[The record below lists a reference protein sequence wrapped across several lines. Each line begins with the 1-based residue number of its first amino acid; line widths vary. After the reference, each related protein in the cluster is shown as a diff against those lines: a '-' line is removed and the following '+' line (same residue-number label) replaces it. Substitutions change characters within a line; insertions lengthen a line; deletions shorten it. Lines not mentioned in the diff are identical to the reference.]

1 MTDKVRMNI
10 YEAIDA
16 IHGLGV
22 IHGDIRMEN
31 VLVLE
36 DESIRFIDFENSAV
50 LDMDKDMFQI
60 DRAEVDV
67 MFDILKEV
75 KAKLET

>member
-1 MTDKVRMNI
+1 MTDNVRTNV

-22 IHGDIRMEN
+22 IHGDIRKEN

-50 LDMDKDMFQI
+50 LDMDKDIFRG

-67 MFDILKEV
+67 MFDTLKEV
-75 KAKLET
+75 K

>member
-1 MTDKVRMNI
+1 MTDKVRINV

-36 DESIRFIDFENSAV
+36 DESVRFIDFENSAFG
-50 LDMDKDMFQI
+50 LNKEMFRGE
-60 DRAEVDV
+60 RAEVDV
-67 MFDILKEV
+67 MFDTLK
-75 KAKLET
+75 APLES

>member
-1 MTDKVRMNI
+1 MTDNVRTNV

-50 LDMDKDMFQI
+50 LDMDKDIFRGN
-60 DRAEVDV
+60 RAEVDV
-67 MFDILKEV
+67 MFDTLKEV
-75 KAKLET
+75 K

>member
-1 MTDKVRMNI
+1 MTDKVRTNI

-16 IHGLGV
+16 IHRLGV

-36 DESIRFIDFENSAV
+36 DESVRFTDFENSAM
-50 LDMDKDMFQI
+50 LDMDKDMFRG

-67 MFDILKEV
+67 MFDALKAPES
-75 KAKLET
+75 

>member
-1 MTDKVRMNI
+1 MTGKVRSNV

-50 LDMDKDMFQI
+50 LDMDMDKDMFRG

-67 MFDILKEV
+67 MFDTV
-75 KAKLET
+75 KASAES